1 VILYLLVAA
10 ARALMSVDHMTAEEV
25 AKKAMKIAA
34 SMCVHTNEEF
44 ISYTMEDK
52 GKPEDTKLD

>member
-1 VILYLLVAA
+1 
-10 ARALMSVDHMTAEEV
+10 MSVDNMTAEEV

-52 GKPEDTKLD
+52 GKTEESTNSD

>member
-1 VILYLLVAA
+1 LRYLLVAA
-10 ARALMSVDHMTAEEV
+10 ARALMSVDDMTAEEV

-44 ISYTMEDK
+44 LTYTMEDK
-52 GKPEDTKLD
+52 GKKEDST